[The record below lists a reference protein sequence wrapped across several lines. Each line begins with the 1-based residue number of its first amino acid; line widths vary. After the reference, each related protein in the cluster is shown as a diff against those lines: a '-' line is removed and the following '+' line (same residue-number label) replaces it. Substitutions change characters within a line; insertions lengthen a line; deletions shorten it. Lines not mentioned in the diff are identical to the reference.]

1 MARWMGVANLG
12 HWLVRELLELRG
24 LLLELTLR
32 RELDLLGFACLLQ
45 TFELFLQDRKYMSS
59 Q

>member
-12 HWLVRELLELRG
+12 HRLIRELLELRG

-32 RELDLLGFACLLQ
+32 WELDFLSFACLLQ
-45 TFELFLQDRKYMSS
+45 TFKLFLQDRKYMSS